1 MSLICFIYNW
11 ELFINSNNNPIII
24 GFGYDKLSNK
34 LALVIED
41 FPYYKYSDQEPS
53 ILSIKDY
60 QIYQKHLLRSY
71 LDGKKNVYK
80 STFSDYNSYLS
91 VKVF

>member
-41 FPYYKYSDQEPS
+41 FY
-53 ILSIKDY
+53 
-60 QIYQKHLLRSY
+60 
-71 LDGKKNVYK
+71 
-80 STFSDYNSYLS
+80 
-91 VKVF
+91 